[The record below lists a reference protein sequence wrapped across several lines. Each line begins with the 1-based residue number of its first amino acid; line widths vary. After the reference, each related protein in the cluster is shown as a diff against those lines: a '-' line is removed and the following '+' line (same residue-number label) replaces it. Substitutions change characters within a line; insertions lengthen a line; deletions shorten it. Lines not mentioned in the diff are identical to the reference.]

1 VARISAHDLTLAYGR
16 EAVVHDL
23 TIAIPEGHIT
33 ALVGPNA
40 CGKSTLLRGLARLL
54 APRSGGVVLDGQDIH
69 RLSSREVAMR
79 LGLLPQSPVAPEGL
93 TVEEL
98 VGRGR
103 YPHQRWFRQWS
114 TDDEAAV
121 ERALELTGT
130 AEIRHR
136 PVDEL
141 SGGQRQRAWIAM
153 ALAQETPLLFLD
165 EPTTYLDLAHQVE
178 VLDLLHRLNVEEGRT
193 IVLVIHDLNLAC
205 RYADHLVAMCAGRIR
220 VVGRPTDIVSAEMV
234 ADIFGVDCRVL
245 DDPVTGTPIVVPS
258 GRPDRATRRRPSLRT
273 APRAVTEPD
282 AAPGARTSPEP
293 HPAPTRVAAM
303 APHPAPV
310 LHAAP
315 ALQAPPAP
323 PAGEAASSDAP
334 TRVGPIVA
342 PARR

>member
-23 TIAIPEGHIT
+23 TIAIPEGRIT

-54 APRSGGVVLDGQDIH
+54 SPRSGGVVLDGEDIH
-69 RLSSREVAMR
+69 RLSSRDVATR
-79 LGLLPQSPVAPEGL
+79 LGLLPQSPLAPEGL
-93 TVEEL
+93 SVEDL

-114 TDDEAAV
+114 SEDEAAV

-130 AEIRHR
+130 AELRHR
-136 PVDEL
+136 PVDAL

-205 RYADHLVAMCAGRIR
+205 RYADHLVAMADGRIR
-220 VVGRPTDIVSAEMV
+220 VVGRPADVVSAAMV
-234 ADIFGVDCRVL
+234 RDIFGVECRVL
-245 DDPVTGTPIVVPS
+245 PDPVTGSPIVVPA
-258 GRPDRATRRRPSLRT
+258 GRPDS
-273 APRAVTEPD
+273 
-282 AAPGARTSPEP
+282 ARTHPVSEP
-293 HPAPTRVAAM
+293 LGASV
-303 APHPAPV
+303 
-310 LHAAP
+310 
-315 ALQAPPAP
+315 APPAEP
-323 PAGEAASSDAP
+323 APAGASQPVGGIPAIGDVPVPVVPIAAA
-334 TRVGPIVA
+334 
-342 PARR
+342 ARR

>member
-1 VARISAHDLTLAYGR
+1 MKSERRPTPQPVARISAQDLTLAYGR

-23 TIAIPEGHIT
+23 TLAIPEGRIT

-54 APRSGGVVLDGQDIH
+54 APKSGGITLDGHDIH
-69 RLSSREVAMR
+69 RLSSREVATR
-79 LGLLPQSPVAPEGL
+79 LGLLPQSPIAPEGL
-93 TVEEL
+93 TVEDL

-114 TDDEAAV
+114 REDEAAV

-130 AEIRHR
+130 AELRHR

-205 RYADHLVAMCAGRIR
+205 RYADHLVAMAGGRIR
-220 VVGRPTDIVSAEMV
+220 VVGRPADIVSAEMV
-234 ADIFGVDCRVL
+234 HDIFDVECRVWP
-245 DDPVTGTPIVVPS
+245 DPVTGTPIVVPA
-258 GRPDRATRRRPSLRT
+258 GRPDRATQPLPEAGRL
-273 APRAVTEPD
+273 
-282 AAPGARTSPEP
+282 AAPDLLGTRGLEDRSAPLDAGDSRQAPDTPEP
-293 HPAPTRVAAM
+293 LERPFPLAGTHSTE
-303 APHPAPV
+303 APV
-310 LHAAP
+310 
-315 ALQAPPAP
+315 
-323 PAGEAASSDAP
+323 
-334 TRVGPIVA
+334 RVGPVPA
-342 PARR
+342 SARR